1 MMPRT
6 LFGRT
11 ALVIVLVSFVF
22 QLFTIAVITYFA
34 LMPLGRHATSDL
46 ACASRTGNS

>member
-1 MMPRT
+1 MLPRS

-22 QLFTIAVITYFA
+22 QLFTIAV
-34 LMPLGRHATSDL
+34 
-46 ACASRTGNS
+46 ASPISP